1 MFSNIQLDKLIDIN
15 ILQNIQ
21 DMFAKA
27 THVAAITVDYEGKPI
42 TRPSNFTGFC
52 NEIRSDEK
60 LREKCYKCDAYGGIQ
75 SLINRKPHI
84 YKCHAGLFDFS
95 VPIVIENNYAGAI
108 MGGQVK
114 IENED
119 DERIGTFGKM
129 SKWDGNELNRKYNE
143 ISAKTYE
150 DVEYAANLIY
160 QISKYM
166 VEHEYISM
174 IKKELNSKATKL
186 MEEEN
191 KSIKL
196 EKALKEAE
204 LKALQYQVNPHFMFN
219 ALNTIQNLAYIE
231 NAKKTQNLI
240 YNFSDMIK
248 YTLRKDNSN
257 ITYLEEEIKYVENYM
272 KIQIIRFGD
281 KIGYKFDVDAKYY
294 QIKCPFMLLQPI
306 VENFIKYVVEQKIDG
321 GYINIKGYENNNDF
335 IIDIWDNGDGMSEEK
350 IESILDGSEYRGKK
364 QCIGLNNINKRLIY
378 LYGNEYR
385 LNMYSQNMKGQG
397 LLIKIKLPMDEGGVI
412 V

>member
-1 MFSNIQLDKLIDIN
+1 MFSNIQLNKLIDIN

-21 DMFAKA
+21 DIFAKA

-42 TRPSNFTGFC
+42 TKPSNFTDFC

-75 SLINRKPHI
+75 SLINKKPHI

-95 VPIVIENNYAGAI
+95 VPIVIENNYVGAI

-114 IENED
+114 IEDED

-129 SKWDGNELNRKYNE
+129 SKWSGDELTQKYNE
-143 ISAKTYE
+143 TSIKTYE
-150 DVEYAANLIY
+150 DVEYAANLIH

-166 VEHEYISM
+166 VDHEYISM
-174 IKKELNSKATKL
+174 MKKELNDKTTKL

-231 NAKKTQNLI
+231 NAKQTQNLI

-257 ITYLEEEIKYVENYM
+257 ITYLEDEIKYVENYM
-272 KIQIIRFGD
+272 TIQIIRFGD
-281 KIGYKFDVDAKYY
+281 KIEYKIDIDSKYY

-306 VENFIKYVVEQKIDG
+306 VENFIKYVVEQKIEG

-335 IIDIWDNGDGMSEEK
+335 IIDIWDNGDGISEEK
-350 IESILDGSEYRGKK
+350 IENILDGSEYRGKK

-378 LYGNEYR
+378 LYGNDYT
-385 LNMYSQNMKGQG
+385 LKMYSSNMKGQG
-397 LLIKIKLPMDEGGVI
+397 LLIKLKLPMDEGEVI

>member
-1 MFSNIQLDKLIDIN
+1 MFGNIRLDKLIDIS

-21 DMFAKA
+21 DIFAKA

-42 TRPSNFTGFC
+42 TNPSNFTSFC
-52 NEIRSDEK
+52 AKIRSNED

-95 VPIVIENNYAGAI
+95 VPIVIENNYVGAI

-114 IENED
+114 LENED

-129 SKWDGNELNRKYNE
+129 SKWSGEELKKEYDK
-143 ISAKTYE
+143 ISKKSYD

-166 VEHEYISM
+166 VDHEYISM
-174 IKKELNSKATKL
+174 IKKELNDKTTKL

-204 LKALQYQVNPHFMFN
+204 LRALQYQVNPHFMFN

-231 NAKKTQNLI
+231 KASKTQTLV

-257 ITYLEEEIKYVENYM
+257 ITYLEEEINYVKNYM
-272 KIQIIRFGD
+272 KIQTIRFGD
-281 KIGYKFDVDAKYY
+281 RIRYDMDIDSKYY
-294 QIKCPFMLLQPI
+294 HVKCPFMLIQPI
-306 VENFIKYVVEQKIDG
+306 VENFVKYVVEKKIEG
-321 GYINIKGYENNNDF
+321 GHLNIKAYSNNNDL

-350 IESILDGSEYRGKK
+350 IKNVLDGTEYRDKNE
-364 QCIGLNNINKRLIY
+364 CIGLNNINERLIY
-378 LYGNEYR
+378 LYGYDYR
-385 LNMYSQNMKGQG
+385 LRMYSQNMKSQG
-397 LLIKIKLPMDEGGVI
+397 LLIKLKLPMDEGEVI

>member
-1 MFSNIQLDKLIDIN
+1 MFSNIQLTKLIDIN

-21 DMFAKA
+21 DIFAKA

-42 TRPSNFTGFC
+42 TNPSNFTDFC
-52 NEIRSDEK
+52 SKIRLDEN

-95 VPIVIENNYAGAI
+95 VPIVIENNYVGAI

-119 DERIGTFGKM
+119 DDRIGTFGKM
-129 SKWDGNELNRKYNE
+129 SKWSGDELNQKYNE
-143 ISAKTYE
+143 ISTKTYE

-166 VEHEYISM
+166 VDHEYLSM
-174 IKKELNSKATKL
+174 IKKELNNKTTKL

-231 NAKKTQNLI
+231 NAKRTQTLI

-248 YTLRKDNSN
+248 YTLRKDDSN
-257 ITYLEEEIKYVENYM
+257 ITYLEEEINYVENYM
-272 KIQIIRFGD
+272 KIQTIRFMK
-281 KIGYKFDVDAKYY
+281 KIGYKIDIDTEYY
-294 QIKCPFMLLQPI
+294 HIKCPFMLLQPI
-306 VENFIKYVVEQKIDG
+306 VENFIKYVVEKKIEG
-321 GYINIKGYENNNDF
+321 GYLNIKGYKEDKDF
-335 IIDIWDNGDGMSEEK
+335 MIDIWDNGDGISEKK
-350 IESILDGSEYRGKK
+350 IQSILDGSEYRDKRE
-364 QCIGLNNINKRLIY
+364 CIGLNNINKRLIY
-378 LYGNEYR
+378 LYGNDYK
-385 LNMYSQNMKGQG
+385 LKMYSSNMKGEG
-397 LLIKIKLPMDEGGVI
+397 LLIKLRLPMNEGEISV
-412 V
+412 